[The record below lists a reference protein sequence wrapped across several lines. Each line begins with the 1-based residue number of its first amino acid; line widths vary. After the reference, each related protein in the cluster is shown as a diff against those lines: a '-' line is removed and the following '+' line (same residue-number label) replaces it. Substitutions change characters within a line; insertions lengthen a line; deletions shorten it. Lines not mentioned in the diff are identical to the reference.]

1 MTRHLRLPALA
12 ATFFVAALGLAACG
26 NNATSQT
33 STSPSSSSTSS
44 PSATPSS
51 TDSPSASATP
61 TSTSGGAAPSTAP
74 VAGSPARCVSS
85 QLKASLGPGAGG
97 AAGHV
102 YSKIVL
108 TNTSSTPCL
117 LAGFAGVSLTAG
129 PDGGPIGAPADRDNS
144 VPVTNIV
151 LQPGQSGGA
160 DFGYTQPGLYGGSC
174 TQVQAAGIRIYPPE
188 DYGSVFI
195 AQPETACSE
204 TSIHLLTLKAFQ
216 PM

>member
-1 MTRHLRLPALA
+1 M
-12 ATFFVAALGLAACG
+12 
-26 NNATSQT
+26 
-33 STSPSSSSTSS
+33 PSSSGS
-44 PSATPSS
+44 
-51 TDSPSASATP
+51 
-61 TSTSGGAAPSTAP
+61 AAPTTAP
-74 VAGSPARCVSS
+74 VAGAPARCVSS

-117 LAGFAGVSLTAG
+117 LSGFAGVSLTAG
-129 PDGGPIGAPADRDNS
+129 PDGGPIGAPADRDSS

-195 AQPETACSE
+195 SQPETACSE
-204 TSIHLLTLKAFQ
+204 TGIHLLTLKAFQ

>member
-1 MTRHLRLPALA
+1 M
-12 ATFFVAALGLAACG
+12 
-26 NNATSQT
+26 
-33 STSPSSSSTSS
+33 
-44 PSATPSS
+44 
-51 TDSPSASATP
+51 ASA
-61 TSTSGGAAPSTAP
+61 
-74 VAGSPARCVSS
+74 PARCLSS
-85 QLKASLGPGAGG
+85 QLKASLGAGAGG

-108 TNTSSTPCL
+108 TNTGSTPCL
-117 LAGFAGVSLTAG
+117 LSGFAGVSLTAG
-129 PDGGPIGAPADRDNS
+129 PNGGPIGAPADRDSS
-144 VPVTNIV
+144 VPVTDIV

>member
-1 MTRHLRLPALA
+1 MTRHLRFPALA
-12 ATFFVAALGLAACG
+12 ATLVVAALGLAACG

-33 STSPSSSSTSS
+33 STSPSSSSTS
-44 PSATPSS
+44 PSATPSAPSSMDS
-51 TDSPSASATP
+51 TSASATP
-61 TSTSGGAAPSTAP
+61 MSTPSDGTTAAGA
-74 VAGSPARCVSS
+74 PARCVST
-85 QLKASLGPGAGG
+85 QLKASLGAGAGG

-117 LAGFAGVSLTAG
+117 LSGFAGVSLTAG
-129 PDGGPIGAPADRDNS
+129 PTGNPLGAPADRDS
-144 VPVTNIV
+144 SAPVTDIV

-204 TSIHLLTLKAFQ
+204 TNIHLLTVKAFQ